1 MKSLRTLFAAVLMAA
16 SLIGGPANASLIG
29 DKITATAFV
38 PDDTNPL
45 PADWAIDQ
53 ASPMTIVDPDV
64 EFTSVGGLFA
74 AFDFSE
80 DTLTISIDLL
90 IDNWLDWPTYTF
102 SGFQSEI
109 ISFDLIDSAGILA
122 GSDILSATAHGF
134 TPSSVTVYFGDGE
147 LDPDSNAPSA
157 YVLFSIG
164 TRQHV
169 PEPQTIFLVLAALGL
184 MGLSMRHGRAL
195 PR

>member
-16 SLIGGPANASLIG
+16 SLIASQAHASLIG
-29 DKITATAFV
+29 ETIDGNASIIIGST
-38 PDDTNPL
+38 
-45 PADWAIDQ
+45 PAPAEWAIDQ
-53 ASPMTIVDPDV
+53 VSATIGTGV
-64 EFTSVGGLFA
+64 EFTVFDGAFVSFDFA
-74 AFDFSE
+74 AG
-80 DTLTISIDLL
+80 TLTINFESAL
-90 IDNWLDWPTYTF
+90 DNWLNWPTYTF

-169 PEPQTIFLVLAALGL
+169 PEPQTIVLVLAALGL
-184 MGLSMRHGRAL
+184 MGLSMRRGRAL